1 MTKKVLFVD
10 DEPNVLQSIRRSLR
24 KEFDIDTAEGGEEAL
39 GKLNANGGYAVI
51 VSDMRMPGM
60 NGVEFLSQAK
70 AQFPD
75 SVRMMLTGNAD
86 QQTAV
91 DAVNHG
97 DIFRFMNKP
106 CAPDELASAVRSGLR
121 QHELITAER
130 ELLEQTLRGSIDALA
145 SVLSLSNPEVFG
157 STCRY
162 KNRVQQLAET
172 LRLDDVWQYESAA
185 MLCKMGCVAIPEDL
199 VRRKVGGHK
208 LADDEYAEFAEHAS
222 IGADLVKNIP
232 RMENVAE
239 AIRYQEKNFDGSGY
253 PKDGVKGDSIPLGA
267 RLLKVVLDFD
277 AIESSGAQIEE
288 ALERLKSHAV
298 RYDPKVLA
306 AFEQSLQKDLTLQTA
321 TVSIMKLDDSMIL
334 AEDLK
339 TADDILLIAKGQE
352 TTLSVRRHL
361 QNYRDK
367 GLIGNEVIVQMTGG

>member
-1 MTKKVLFVD
+1 MKKKVLFVD

-39 GKLNANGGYAVI
+39 GKLCANGCYAVI

-70 AQFPD
+70 QQFPD
-75 SVRMMLTGNAD
+75 AVRMMLTGNAD

-106 CAPDELASAVRSGLR
+106 CAPEELASAVRSGLR

-130 ELLEQTLRGSIDALA
+130 ELLEETLRGSIDALA

-162 KNRVQQLAET
+162 KNRVQKLAER
-172 LRLDDVWQYESAA
+172 LGLDDVWLYESAA
-185 MLCKMGCVAIPEDL
+185 MLCKMGCVAISEDL

-208 LADDEYAEFAEHAS
+208 LADDEYAEFAEHAA

-239 AIRYQEKNFDGSGY
+239 AIRYQEKSFDGSGF
-253 PKDGVKGDSIPLGA
+253 PKDSVKGESIPLGA

-277 AIESSGAQIEE
+277 AIEASGARIED
-288 ALERLKSHAV
+288 ALERLKARQV

-306 AFEQSLQKDLTLQTA
+306 AFEQSMQQDLTLG
-321 TVSIMKLDDSMIL
+321 TVSVSLMKLDDSMIL
-334 AEDLK
+334 AEDLT
-339 TADDILLIAKGQE
+339 TADGLLLIAKGQE

-361 QNYRDK
+361 QKFRDK
-367 GLIGNEVIVQMTGG
+367 GLIGGAVVVQVPGA

>member
-367 GLIGNEVIVQMTGG
+367 GLIGNEVIVQMTGA

>member
-172 LRLDDVWQYESAA
+172 LGLDDVWQYESAA

-367 GLIGNEVIVQMTGG
+367 GLIGNEVIVQMTGA